1 MCWVSRGN
9 LTASLLAI
17 SFFFAPSHGS
27 GCSVKSILVK
37 GTVEDPPSGASVNVE
52 LVYERGLIGESD
64 HLILDGPAFRTRIAF
79 STQSRSADL
88 MGHAIGKCGRKPTRV
103 IVTLLDDDK
112 EVDRVT
118 LRVPE
123 DLTQSDSTE
132 LATRSDVVLHGPH

>member
-9 LTASLLAI
+9 LTACLLAT
-17 SFFFAPSHGS
+17 SFLFAPSHVHA
-27 GCSVKSILVK
+27 CSAKSIFVK
-37 GTVEDPPSGASVNVE
+37 GRVEDPPPGAAVSVE
-52 LVYERGLIGESD
+52 LVYERGLVGESD
-64 HLILDGPAFRTRIAF
+64 HLMLDGPAFRTRITF
-79 STQSRSADL
+79 STQSRSVDL
-88 MGHAIGKCGRKPTRV
+88 MGHAIGKCARKPTRV

-132 LATRSDVVLHGPH
+132 LSTKSDVVLHGPR